1 MRTLVTCL
9 ALSIT
14 MSALAP
20 LRAQT
25 LAEVAKQEEERRKNA
40 KSSGKVY
47 TNDNLKPVAD
57 PPPGAAA
64 SAQPTPGAADAAA
77 TADAH
82 KDDNTPATAATP
94 AAEVKDRAYWSK
106 RMNAAREQLERDRV
120 LTEALQSR
128 VNALTADFTGRD
140 DPAQRARVAT
150 ERDKAVAEL
159 ERMKASVLL
168 GRKAIADLEEEARR
182 AGVAPG
188 WLR

>member
-1 MRTLVTCL
+1 MRTLATCL
-9 ALSIT
+9 VVIVT
-14 MSALAP
+14 VSALAP

-47 TNDNLKPVAD
+47 TNDNLKPVPE
-57 PPPGAAA
+57 PPPSADSGGQPKPAAA
-64 SAQPTPGAADAAA
+64 VAVDADKNDSTPVAD
-77 TADAH
+77 
-82 KDDNTPATAATP
+82 KP

-106 RMNAAREQLERDRV
+106 RMNGAREQLERDRV
-120 LTEALQSR
+120 LAEALQSR

-150 ERDKAVAEL
+150 ERDKAIAEL
-159 ERMKASVLL
+159 ERMKASIVSD
-168 GRKAIADLEEEARR
+168 RKAIADLEEEARR